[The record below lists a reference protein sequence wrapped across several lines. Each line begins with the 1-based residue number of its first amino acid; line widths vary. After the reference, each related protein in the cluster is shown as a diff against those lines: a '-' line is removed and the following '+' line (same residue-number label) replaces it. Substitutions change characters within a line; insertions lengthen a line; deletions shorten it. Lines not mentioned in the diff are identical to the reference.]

1 MSEGAAPHVLLV
13 VAPYYTEIVDD
24 LVRGSVKALEEQG
37 ATWERIDVA
46 GAFEIPGAIALA
58 LDAEARGGQRFD
70 GYLGLGCVIRG
81 ETSHYD
87 LICNEVARAL
97 QTMAVERLVPVGF
110 GLLTTENGDQARK
123 RASPEGKDKGR
134 EAVRACLGMIALK
147 RRFAS
152 GGAA

>member
-1 MSEGAAPHVLLV
+1 MSKGAAPHVLLV
-13 VAPYYTEIVDD
+13 VAPYYTEIVED
-24 LVRGSVKALEEQG
+24 LCRGAVTALEEQG

-58 LDAEARGGQRFD
+58 LDAEARGGGKFD

-87 LICNEVARAL
+87 LICNEVARSL
-97 QTMAVERLVPVGF
+97 QTMAVERLVAVGF
-110 GLLTTENGDQARK
+110 GLLTTENGAQARV

>member
-13 VAPYYTEIVDD
+13 VAPYYTEIVED
-24 LVRGSVKALEEQG
+24 LCRGAVAALEEQG
-37 ATWERIDVA
+37 ATYERIDVA

-58 LDAEARGGQRFD
+58 LDAETRGGRRFD

-87 LICNEVARAL
+87 L
-97 QTMAVERLVPVGF
+97 
-110 GLLTTENGDQARK
+110 GLLTTENGAQARV

-147 RRFAS
+147 RRFAA
-152 GGAA
+152 GAS

>member
-1 MSEGAAPHVLLV
+1 MSKGAAPHVLLV
-13 VAPYYTEIVDD
+13 VAPYYTEIVED
-24 LVRGSVKALEEQG
+24 LCRGAVTALEEQG

-58 LDAEARGGQRFD
+58 LDAEARGGGKFD
-70 GYLGLGCVIRG
+70 GYLGLGC
-81 ETSHYD
+81 
-87 LICNEVARAL
+87 
-97 QTMAVERLVPVGF
+97 VGF
-110 GLLTTENGDQARK
+110 GLLTTENGAQARV